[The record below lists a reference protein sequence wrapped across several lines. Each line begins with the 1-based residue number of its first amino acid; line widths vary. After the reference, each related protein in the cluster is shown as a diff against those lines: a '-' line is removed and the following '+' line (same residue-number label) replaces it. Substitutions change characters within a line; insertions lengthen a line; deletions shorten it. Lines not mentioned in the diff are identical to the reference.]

1 MIKIEKVGDWKKVE
15 LLISNLVKTFTLVR
29 REHLGKL
36 STKGLEIVLGHFDD
50 QDLNW
55 EPLGD
60 PYKEWK
66 AKQGLSTDTL
76 MATKRYRESIEAKTN
91 VEQAGI
97 GVRLG
102 EMTLSGEEMDMI
114 AMVHE
119 YGSRGHGIPERPL
132 WQPSFNELMEWWE
145 SEGFPAYDIIKIL
158 T

>member
-1 MIKIEKVGDWKKVE
+1 MIKVVKTGEWQKVE
-15 LLISNLVKTFTLVR
+15 LLLRTLVNVFTKVR
-29 REHLGKL
+29 REHLQKL
-36 STKGLEIVLGHFDD
+36 SAKGLEIVLGHFDD

-60 PYKEWK
+60 PYKAWK

-102 EMTLSGEEMDMI
+102 AMTLSGEEMDMI

-132 WQPSFNELMEWWE
+132 WQPSFNGLMEWWE
-145 SEGFPAYDIIKIL
+145 GEGFPAYDILKQL
-158 T
+158 V